1 MPRMGLTRT
10 SRRIAGWLAIL
21 AMAFNALWP
30 LAANAKP
37 AGAFDLSTEIC
48 TVGGVKSFAG
58 GSGIPQ
64 PADTAHQPNCPFC
77 TFGADK
83 LVLPSVASGAVL
95 AVMAPAGF
103 APQTPQM
110 RPRQPQR
117 YYPAHPRAPPA
128 LS

>member
-1 MPRMGLTRT
+1 MRRMRLNRT

-21 AMAFNALWP
+21 AMSLNALWP
-30 LAANAKP
+30 LVANAKP
-37 AGAFDLSTEIC
+37 AGAFDPSTEIC

-64 PADTAHQPNCPFC
+64 PADNTHQPNCSFC

-83 LVLPSVASGAVL
+83 FALPSVATSSVL
-95 AVMAPAGF
+95 AVVEPAGF
-103 APQTPQM
+103 ALQIPQV
-110 RPRQPQR
+110 RPTRPPS
-117 YYPAHPRAPPA
+117 YAPAHPRAPPV